1 MDDNLICVV
10 KLLKLIGLVLED
22 VWKEKGKMD
31 MEEII
36 QRIENVVL
44 DVNCSRD
51 VKQMFLKFVE
61 FWLSNWGRVYVIL
74 IYREVILE
82 NDFNY
87 FMNELIFYIFDGVF
101 FIVVDLDY

>member
-74 IYREVILE
+74 MYREVILE